1 MGGVQSWPNR
11 YRPEAITLIKAVTS
25 GKAQSCQTLSSPLN
39 PLLSRP
45 RTILCPS
52 PPWPCSQVSVKKLG
66 SNIMRNK
73 GLPDPGLL
81 VLLKGENLSGTYE
94 YQRQRNYHQDSMF
107 PILETWFSQ
116 EHQCQT
122 DGAATQIKDSVTSF
136 PAGLMAVTTNTFPW
150 PAMGVF

>member
-39 PLLSRP
+39 PPPSRS

-81 VLLKGENLSGTYE
+81 VLLKEENLSGTYE
-94 YQRQRNYHQDSMF
+94 CQRQRNCHQDSRF

-116 EHQCQT
+116 EHRCQT
-122 DGAATQIKDSVTSF
+122 DAAATQIQHSVTPF
-136 PAGLMAVTTNTFPW
+136 PAGLMAVTANTFPW